1 MAVIGKKGRNALAH
15 TIEKIF
21 PKLELAVIRMYFD
34 ILINVFLPSKIPS
47 SSTFK
52 SLSNKTT
59 SAASFAAS
67 TAVSTEIPTS
77 ASQIAGTSFSPSPKK
92 PTVCPFS
99 LNT

>member
-1 MAVIGKKGRNALAH
+1 MQSVSYSKFNKRSCMAVIGKKGRNALAH

-59 SAASFAAS
+59 SAASFA
-67 TAVSTEIPTS
+67 VSGSIPK
-77 ASQIAGTSFSPSPKK
+77 F
-92 PTVCPFS
+92 V
-99 LNT
+99 